1 MQSQL
6 QNSDFAILYRTNAQ
20 SRSFEDALRKKNIS
34 YRVYGGLSFY
44 QRKEIKD
51 VLAYLRL
58 LINPDDEQAFKRII
72 NFPARGISQTTLNK
86 IAVEAKNSSVSD
98 YIFIKD
104 LLKSSEILNNS
115 TKNKLL
121 DFVIMIESIKNKIE
135 HADVFDITKE
145 VLKQSGLYNLYK
157 NDESLEG
164 INRIQNIE
172 ELLNGI
178 KDFVEN
184 NEKSQASVSSFLQD
198 VALTTDQDND
208 TNDNNKVSLMTVHLA
223 KGLEFPY
230 VYIVGLEENLF
241 PSAMNLNSRTEL
253 EEEKKTFLCS
263 THQSRKE
270 NLSLICTF
278 KI

>member
-1 MQSQL
+1 
-6 QNSDFAILYRTNAQ
+6 
-20 SRSFEDALRKKNIS
+20 
-34 YRVYGGLSFY
+34 
-44 QRKEIKD
+44 
-51 VLAYLRL
+51 
-58 LINPDDEQAFKRII
+58 
-72 NFPARGISQTTLNK
+72 
-86 IAVEAKNSSVSD
+86 
-98 YIFIKD
+98 
-104 LLKSSEILNNS
+104 
-115 TKNKLL
+115 
-121 DFVIMIESIKNKIE
+121 MIESIKNKIE

-145 VLKQSGLYNLYK
+145 VLKQSRLYNLYK

-198 VALTTDQDND
+198 VALATDQDND

-253 EEEKKTFLCS
+253 EAVS
-263 THQSRKE
+263 YTHLTLPTKA
-270 NLSLICTF
+270 
-278 KI
+278 